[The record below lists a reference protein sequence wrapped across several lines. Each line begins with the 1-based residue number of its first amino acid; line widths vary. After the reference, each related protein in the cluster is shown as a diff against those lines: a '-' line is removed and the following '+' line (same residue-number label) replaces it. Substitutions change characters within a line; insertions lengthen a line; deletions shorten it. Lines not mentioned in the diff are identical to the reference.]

1 MIVSTEGIVVRTFNY
16 RESSKVVEVF
26 TESDG
31 LVSLLSKGVRKTKKN
46 SGILEPLNIIFLSF
60 YKKTNRELF
69 ILSKFETI
77 SSCYRI
83 VEHFESLVNGL
94 MMLVAIHQSQQQL
107 VPNRALYL
115 KLKKCIESLKSRE
128 FPPFTIFVVF
138 LLYLLEELGI
148 SFLGNKGA
156 DILNQSNNYV
166 ILDLTDGRI
175 VEKLEGNNFIRMKSI
190 TLQKAY
196 KLSNLNW
203 EELPTISFDTE
214 EQKEL
219 VSFFETYLSLHLD
232 KEIKFTSFALL
243 NI

>member
-31 LVSLLSKGVRKTKKN
+31 LVSLLSKGVRKTQKIA
-46 SGILEPLNIIFLSF
+46 GILEPLNIIFLSF
-60 YKKTNRELF
+60 YKKANRELF
-69 ILSKFETI
+69 LLSKFETI

-83 VEHFESLVNGL
+83 IERFENLVNGL

-107 VPNRALYL
+107 VPNKPLYSML
-115 KLKKCIESLKSRE
+115 RKCIESLKSKE

-138 LLYLLEELGI
+138 ILYLVEDLGI
-148 SFLGNKGA
+148 SFLANKST
-156 DILNQSNNYV
+156 DILNQFNNYV
-166 ILDLTDGRI
+166 ILNLTDGRI
-175 VEKLEGNNFIRMKSI
+175 LEKLEGDNSIRMRKVI
-190 TLQKAY
+190 LQKIH
-196 KLSNLNW
+196 KLSNSNW
-203 EELPTISFDTE
+203 DELSTICFDAE

-232 KEIKFTSFALL
+232 KEIKFTSFTLL
-243 NI
+243 NL